1 MDFFKTQTF
10 LGNFSFSLLFLIML
24 FFLIESNFKWIS
36 KFHFLAFFGIILANI
51 SLALLL
57 VFRWAEQNHFPLSN
71 LYESLIFLSWSFTTI
86 HIILE
91 KITNSKI
98 IGIVI
103 SPISLFTNAFGN
115 FSLPSE
121 MQKASSLVPA
131 LQSNWLMM
139 HVTIMM
145 LSYAALIT
153 GSLFAFSF
161 LIVTYFETKKSQKAI
176 ISYIPKRDDVK
187 ADLFLDNSR
196 VYKEND
202 ANTENQLNRK
212 FGDLVPSYNFAVST
226 FYPDIL
232 TSPSE
237 IAECPAP
244 NPKIVEGLLTKQS
257 RKESQKNENSL
268 KNYSKLSTTLDN
280 LSYRTLGIGFPLLT
294 IGILSGA
301 VWANEAW
308 GEYWS
313 WDPKETWA
321 FITWLIYAI
330 YLHTRITKGWQ
341 GTKPALIAS
350 IGFIVVWVCYL
361 GVNLLSKGL
370 HSYGWVQ

>member
-1 MDFFKTQTF
+1 MEFFKIQTL
-10 LGNFSFSLLFLIML
+10 LGNFSFSILFIIML
-24 FFLIESNFKWIS
+24 FFFIESNFNWIS
-36 KFHFLAFFGIILANI
+36 KFHSLAFFGIILANI

-57 VFRWAEQNHFPLSN
+57 LFRWMEQSHFPLSN

-86 HIILE
+86 HIVLE
-91 KITNSKI
+91 KVTNSKI
-98 IGIVI
+98 IGVVI

-153 GSLFAFSF
+153 GSLFAFCF
-161 LIVTYFETKKSQKAI
+161 LIITYFENKKALNDFVYINDVRSLETNGDSNNPSPLRGKEGPLENKSETLIKSLKKKIGGDKKKAQAV
-176 ISYIPKRDDVK
+176 S
-187 ADLFLDNSR
+187 DNS
-196 VYKEND
+196 
-202 ANTENQLNRK
+202 
-212 FGDLVPSYNFAVST
+212 
-226 FYPDIL
+226 
-232 TSPSE
+232 
-237 IAECPAP
+237 
-244 NPKIVEGLLTKQS
+244 
-257 RKESQKNENSL
+257 SQISIN
-268 KNYSKLSTTLDN
+268 LDN
-280 LSYRTLGIGFPLLT
+280 LSYRTLGLGFPLLT

-308 GEYWS
+308 GSYWS

-350 IGFIVVWVCYL
+350 IGFIVVWICYL

-370 HSYGWVQ
+370 HSYGWVQSINNNL